1 MQHGSL
7 LYQSTMHVPL
17 VLVGPGMAPGVSETP
32 VSTRRIFH
40 TVLDWAG
47 VDPSLSLRGSE
58 QDIVLGEAMKP
69 FLEYGWQPQTM
80 AVAAPFKGIL
90 AGTLETYDLA
100 ADPAESRNLGAGVN
114 LPGGMRKALDD
125 YPIPSVGDARTPD
138 NLDEEARRRLASL
151 GYIGATAPPVVRR
164 DAPRPADMSDLF
176 DVIDKASGL
185 FVREKYAEAIP
196 LFERIL
202 AGDPNNLDA
211 ALRLATAHSLLGNEQ
226 PALEAFKRATRLA
239 PASPRCPHLP
249 RAALRAQRRP
259 GARDPAAR
267 TGHRRVA
274 PAAGRDRGAGVAAGT

>member
-1 MQHGSL
+1 
-7 LYQSTMHVPL
+7 
-17 VLVGPGMAPGVSETP
+17 
-32 VSTRRIFH
+32 
-40 TVLDWAG
+40 
-47 VDPSLSLRGSE
+47 
-58 QDIVLGEAMKP
+58 MKP

-80 AVAAPFKGIL
+80 AVGGAVQRRFSREPSRPTTWPPIR
-90 AGTLETYDLA
+90 
-100 ADPAESRNLGAGVN
+100 PRSRNLGAGVN

-164 DAPRPADMSDLF
+164 DAPRPADMTRLF

-211 ALRLATAHSLLGNEQ
+211 ALRLATAHSLLGHEQ

-239 PASPRCPHLP
+239 PGSPDVRTYLALHYARGGDLARAIPLLEQVIAGSPERLVAIEALASLREREGN
-249 RAALRAQRRP
+249 RAAALALRQR
-259 GARDPAAR
+259 ARAL
-267 TGHRRVA
+267 RRLH
-274 PAAGRDRGAGVAAGT
+274 AGSS